1 MANEQDLGKILEGQA
16 GKSREELMDAL
27 KAQRSALQEEGE
39 WEEEALDEMEAKLSP
54 LLNDAQRK
62 RFAALPGVLRNE

>member
-1 MANEQDLGKILEGQA
+1 M
-16 GKSREELMDAL
+16 
-27 KAQRSALQEEGE
+27 QEEGE
-39 WEEEALDEMEAKLSP
+39 WEEEELDEMEAKFSP